1 MPFTDS
7 EKAIL
12 RHLYRQGDD
21 VPRNIAD
28 TADYHVKSIQ
38 RTLSGLE
45 SDELVANKG
54 QGVYRLTVAGLS
66 AARKLDREDRETE
79 N

>member
-7 EKAIL
+7 EKAVL
-12 RHLYRQGDD
+12 THLYRHGDD

-28 TADYHVKSIQ
+28 ATGYHVKSLQ

-45 SDELVANKG
+45 KDDLVENKG
-54 QGVYRLTVAGLS
+54 QGVYRLTAAGLS
-66 AARKLDREDRETE
+66 AGREFTVSDS
-79 N
+79 